1 MKKIKEYLGKSFKV
15 ITFILFTIL
24 WSLFVYLIEGEWL
37 YFIPLII
44 GDILFWKTI
53 NWQFWKKRK
62 KQKKVKSGIRS
73 WFDAILFAVIA
84 ATILRTFL
92 IEAYTIPTSSMEKSL
107 LIGDFLFV
115 SKVSYGP
122 RVPIT
127 PIAFPLVHHTIPG
140 TKNTLAFSDKIQL
153 DYHRMKG
160 FGNIERNDCVV
171 FNFPADDI
179 EYPERP
185 VDKKEN
191 YIKRCVG
198 IPGDILEIKNTDL
211 FVNGKPQEITK
222 KMKNQFSYFVETNG
236 NSISKRTHK
245 RHDITE
251 RRYGNA
257 PLYYYTALSNETFKA
272 FSNSTYIKNIIKKD
286 SKDIESLKVMKRF
299 GFPTKTEPVFPKD
312 IKWNPQTNTND
323 SYDWNIDNF
332 GPLTIPKKGTSVNL
346 NKENIDLYKRII
358 EVYEKNSLEI
368 KEDGIYI
375 NGTLAN
381 TYTFNMNYYFMMGD
395 NRHNSLDSRYWGFVP
410 EDHIVG
416 KALFIWMSW
425 DKNGK
430 GINKIRWNRLFNA
443 IH

>member
-1 MKKIKEYLGKSFKV
+1 MKKLKELLGTSFKAV
-15 ITFILFTIL
+15 AFIFFTIL

-37 YFIPLII
+37 YFVPLII
-44 GDILFWKTI
+44 GDILFWETI
-53 NWQFWKKRK
+53 SWQFWKKK
-62 KQKKVKSGIRS
+62 KKEKKKKSEIKS

-122 RVPIT
+122 RVPNT
-127 PIAFPLVHHTIPG
+127 PIAFPLVHHTMPG
-140 TKNTLAFSDKIQL
+140 TKNTPAYLDWIQL

-160 FGNIERNDCVV
+160 LGEIERNDCVV
-171 FNFPADDI
+171 FNYPADDL
-179 EYPERP
+179 EHPERP

-191 YIKRCVG
+191 YIKRCVA

-211 FVNGKPQEITK
+211 YINGKPQILNDK
-222 KMKNQFSYFVETNG
+222 IKNQFKYYVKTDGSGFR
-236 NSISKRTHK
+236 SKTLNKYNVYEGR
-245 RHDITE
+245 
-251 RRYGNA
+251 
-257 PLYYYTALSNETFKA
+257 PLSNKGEYELILNEENKNA
-272 FSNSTYIKNIIKKD
+272 FQNFTYVNKVEKVVEPSGIKRD
-286 SKDIESLKVMKRF
+286 GS
-299 GFPTKTEPVFPKD
+299 VFPKS
-312 IKWNPQTNTND
+312 NYYN
-323 SYDWNIDNF
+323 WNIDNF
-332 GPLTIPKKGTSVNL
+332 GPLKVPSKGSSVNL
-346 NKENIDLYKRII
+346 TTENISIYKRII
-358 EVYEKNSLEI
+358 EVYEKNSLEL
-368 KEDGIYI
+368 KGNDIYI
-375 NGTLAN
+375 NGIKT
-381 TYTFNMNYYFMMGD
+381 TSYTFKMNYYWMMGD

-425 DKNGK
+425 DKNKK